1 MATQW
6 LRVSAD
12 ACLRVWTPSTFHDVA
27 KVAVVCAVIEQAEPG
42 RRHRGTL
49 RHFAW
54 QIKAAVCSDP
64 LQWAPNLS
72 RMRLSHLYVAAG
84 SHGRGDYGEVNC
96 LHLANCW
103 SMIGLNIGWSDW
115 AELGEKTK
123 AWGSRRPP
131 KCIQSPLGKLLTLYD
146 PMAFI
151 CDTMAVWTW
160 GHGTPTNLHTD
171 VENDRKLG
179 LKHLICYLSRRGWTL
194 TRQSCSRPALCQLVC
209 CLKWCTVPKTGRRTL
224 P

>member
-6 LRVSAD
+6 LRVSGD

-49 RHFAW
+49 RHFVW
-54 QIKAAVCSDP
+54 YIKEAVHLD
-64 LQWAPNLS
+64 LLLWAPNLS

-103 SMIGLNIGWSDW
+103 SVIGLNTGWSHW
-115 AELGEKTK
+115 AKLGEKTK
-123 AWGSRRPP
+123 TWDSRRPP
-131 KCIQSPLGKLLTLYD
+131 KGIQSLLRKLLTLYE

-160 GHGTPTNLHTD
+160 GHGTPTNLHAD
-171 VENDRKLG
+171 VENDRMLG
-179 LKHLICYLSRRGWTL
+179 HLSDHNISSRRKWTL
-194 TRQSCSRPALCQLVC
+194 TRQSCSRPALCRLVC
-209 CLKWCTVPKTGRRTL
+209 RL
-224 P
+224 